1 MSDPEEP
8 QVSWKTIEENAVVF
22 CSDGT
27 EVGKVKET
35 AGDHQA
41 DIFDGLIVSHRRGPD
56 RYVPAEQVRGIWE
69 ERVELALTAGEIEA
83 LPAYAEP
90 RSVRW
95 EPGADRGLGG
105 RVRGAFHDL
114 FGRRR

>member
-1 MSDPEEP
+1 MSNTEEP
-8 QVSWKTIEENAVVF
+8 QVSWKTIEENAAVF
-22 CSDGT
+22 SSDGA

-41 DIFDGLIVSHRRGPD
+41 DIFDGLIVSHGRSPD
-56 RYVPAEQVRGIWE
+56 RYVPAEQVHGIWE
-69 ERVELALTAGEIEA
+69 ERVELALTAAEIEA
-83 LPAYAEP
+83 LPAYVEP

-95 EPGADRGLGG
+95 EPGAGRGLGG
-105 RVRGAFHDL
+105 RVRAAFHDL